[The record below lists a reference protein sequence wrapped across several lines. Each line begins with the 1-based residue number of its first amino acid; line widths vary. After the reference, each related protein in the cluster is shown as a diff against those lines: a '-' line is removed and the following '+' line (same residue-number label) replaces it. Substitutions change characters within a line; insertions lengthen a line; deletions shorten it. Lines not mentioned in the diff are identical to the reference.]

1 MLEYDSSLTVTD
13 GETFL
18 TDALV
23 EDALGLT
30 VCETILDALLI
41 NEEAFGVKKE
51 DTLNEN
57 KPPRLDTSVIVD
69 ALFVKDRAGL
79 GFSETPTDILSAWLD
94 KLGLN
99 DVNSVYG
106 GNALWVRFDMMVW
119 GVISEKLF

>member
-51 DTLNEN
+51 DKLDEN
-57 KPPRLDTSVIVD
+57 KPPRLDTSVIAD
-69 ALFVKDRAGL
+69 ALFVKARDVH

>member
-1 MLEYDSSLTVTD
+1 MLEYDGSLTITD

-18 TDALV
+18 TDAFV
-23 EDALGLT
+23 EDALGLA
-30 VCETILDALLI
+30 VCETFLDALHI
-41 NEEAFGVKKE
+41 DEEAFGVKKE

-99 DVNSVYG
+99 DVNSVDD
-106 GNALWVRFDMMVW
+106 GNTLWVRFVMTVW